1 VPLLLKTR
9 QPPPFPGTSGSPEPY
24 PPIKIWGSRWSP
36 SPSALGCCSLRRN
49 QTRGRHFVQST
60 LHLGHVVSPNESIRL
75 WTTRLGMQSV
85 MRSWRMCFRN
95 GVRSGGPSRKV
106 TCWLLLYVCGVFSG
120 RVRSYSPFCRIRLQG
135 NRKFWNCG
143 HFNWGREFSSLSG
156 SPGTFLIYVAACRHE
171 FVWIPF
177 VWFSS
182 EVPASKCM
190 DPASYPQRE
199 NDKVSD
205 ALDSIDESERV
216 FTMNAFEGAKGF
228 TVLNGIT
235 GWGSSGRP
243 KDAHRLGDS
252 RRVRELD
259 PELSR
264 NFRCGPAN
272 PKREEIAEVPRW
284 VRARIAPRSRKM

>member
-1 VPLLLKTR
+1 MSAGFFRAGCVVIHRFVGFAYRETANFGIVDILTGKR
-9 QPPPFPGTSGSPEPY
+9 IQQP
-24 PPIKIWGSRWSP
+24 
-36 SPSALGCCSLRRN
+36 
-49 QTRGRHFVQST
+49 Q
-60 LHLGHVVSPNESIRL
+60 
-75 WTTRLGMQSV
+75 
-85 MRSWRMCFRN
+85 
-95 GVRSGGPSRKV
+95 
-106 TCWLLLYVCGVFSG
+106 
-120 RVRSYSPFCRIRLQG
+120 RVA
-135 NRKFWNCG
+135 W
-143 HFNWGREFSSLSG
+143 H
-156 SPGTFLIYVAACRHE
+156 TFLIYVAACRHE
-171 FVWIPF
+171 FVWF
-177 VWFSS
+177 LS

-216 FTMNAFEGAKGF
+216 FTMNAFEGAKGS

-264 NFRCGPAN
+264 NFRC
-272 PKREEIAEVPRW
+272 
-284 VRARIAPRSRKM
+284 